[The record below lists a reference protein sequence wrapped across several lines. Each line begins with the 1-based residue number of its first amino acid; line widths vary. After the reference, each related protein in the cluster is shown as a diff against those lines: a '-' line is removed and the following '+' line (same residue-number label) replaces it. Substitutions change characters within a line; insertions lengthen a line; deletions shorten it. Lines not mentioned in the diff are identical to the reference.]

1 MIIGGAVDSWM
12 GEGETGCWAK
22 SRLGMVRL

>member
-12 GEGETGCWAK
+12 CEGETGGQAK
-22 SRLGMVRL
+22 SKLGMVRL